1 MNEDIERIRQS
12 VNWGGRVKRL
22 NLLVAVALMLSL
34 IMPLAAPVAAPGAR
48 ATARV
53 QPLLLQLA
61 AQQPDQMVSVIVQ
74 KAVKDDRVEQAVDV
88 LGGNITKDLH
98 IINAFAA
105 EMKAKDV
112 AQLAK
117 IDGVKWVSLDG
128 HVTSAGQIS
137 HTVRDEFAAVSY
149 SNNNGTQNWAS
160 SWTETG
166 DDGTAGS
173 GSVKVASAQLQFAN
187 TNRRLQRTANLS
199 SAVAAT
205 LSFQYRRSGLDDAN
219 DYVALQISA
228 NGGATWTE
236 LARYAGPGTNSTW
249 QTASFNILGYVVAN
263 TTVRFATSSSL
274 GSSDLLYVDNVQ
286 IAYTVDDGV
295 PAGPNARDEF
305 TANTF
310 AGNNGT
316 LAWKSPWVEDDPGY
330 PGQDPASGYV
340 QVTGGKLH
348 LGNTNTNDTHPSAA
362 RSVDIHWATSATLS
376 FDFSTSSGVNLGDQV
391 AVEVSPDGGGTY
403 YVVDLVRDIIG
414 ATAGHRNIDI
424 TRYAT
429 SQTTIRFRVGWFYF
443 SPNYIDIDN
452 VQVTYTPGTGQ
463 PVTTNTQTAADD
475 FEHFPFVYDNDAGT
489 RDWLMPWQEIS
500 EADGPNTGSVY
511 QSYFEGNTRLVLWTD
526 RLNNQPWQPVRG
538 VWRTA
543 NLSGATAA
551 RLSFIYKRVTMEATD
566 YVAVEASNNGGAAW
580 TEVGRVTASGDANNG
595 GQDPG
600 WLVATYDLSPFVSA
614 NTAIRLIS
622 NFANHDYYDSLYVD
636 EIEITFTLPNGP
648 TPPNTFE
655 SSLNVQPAW
664 NAGLDGRGV
673 TVAVIDSG
681 IALNHDFSSISG
693 DPLADR
699 IVQRAV
705 FNQSAFTKNDA
716 YGHGTHVAGIIAGNG
731 SQSGSVYKGIAPGAN
746 LISLRVSD
754 NQGMSTESDVVSA
767 LQWVLNNKTA
777 YNIRVVNLSLN
788 ATTEQSYHTSPL
800 CAAAEI
806 LWFNQ
811 IVVIA
816 SAGNTGAGGSTNAA
830 KAAPANDPFIITV
843 GAVDERGTAGL
854 SDDIVAP
861 FSASATTLDGHLKP
875 DIVAP
880 GKNIIGALS
889 ASSWWRTDY
898 ADRVVN
904 GNYFRISGTSTAAPM
919 VTGAV
924 ALLLQDEP
932 NLTPDQVK
940 YRLTATAN
948 KSWPGYNATTA
959 GAGYLDINAAVNGTT
974 TQSANTGL
982 PASQLLWTGPTPV
995 NWGSVQWGSVQWG
1008 SVQWGSVQWGSVQW
1022 GSVQWGSDYWGP

>member
-1 MNEDIERIRQS
+1 VVVMA
-12 VNWGGRVKRL
+12 
-22 NLLVAVALMLSL
+22 LVLSL
-34 IMPLAAPVAAPGAR
+34 MMPLAAPLVPQG
-48 ATARV
+48 TRV
-53 QPLLLQLA
+53 QPLLLEMA
-61 AQQPDQMVSVIVQ
+61 AQDPDQTVSVIVQ
-74 KAVKDDRVEQAVDV
+74 KTVKDDRVEQAVGA
-88 LGGNITKDLH
+88 LGGKVTKDLH

-105 EMKAKDV
+105 VMTAQDV

-128 HVTSAGQIS
+128 HVTSAGQIN
-137 HTVRDEFAAVSY
+137 HTVRDEFISVSY
-149 SNNNGTQNWAS
+149 SNNNGTQSWAGNWIETGEEGSAS
-160 SWTETG
+160 S
-166 DDGTAGS
+166 GS
-173 GSVKVASAQLQFAN
+173 MKITSAQLQLAN
-187 TNRRLQRTANLS
+187 KTRTLYRAANLTGTVS
-199 SAVAAT
+199 AT
-205 LSFQYRRSGLDDAN
+205 LSFQYKRSGLDDAN

-228 NGGATWTE
+228 NGGTTWTE
-236 LARYAGPGTNSTW
+236 LARFAGKGTDSAL
-249 QTASFNILGYVVAN
+249 QTASYDITGYRAAN
-263 TTVRFATSSSL
+263 TTIRFATSGSL
-274 GSSDLLYVDNVQ
+274 GSSDMVYVDNVQ
-286 IAYTVDDGV
+286 IAYTVDDGT
-295 PAGPNARDEF
+295 PTGPNARDEF
-305 TANTF
+305 TTNTY

-316 LAWKSPWVEDDPGY
+316 LAWKSNWVEDDPGF
-330 PGQDPASGYV
+330 PGQNPADGFV
-340 QVTGGKLH
+340 QVTGGKLR
-348 LGNTNTNDTHPSAA
+348 LGNNNTNDTHPSAA

-391 AVEVSPDGGGTY
+391 AVEVSPDGGSTY
-403 YVVDLVRDIIG
+403 YVVGLIRDIVG
-414 ATAGHRNIDI
+414 ATTGHQNIDI

-429 SQTTIRFRVGWFYF
+429 SQTTIRFRIGWFYF
-443 SPNYIDIDN
+443 SPNSVYIDN

-463 PVTTNTQTAADD
+463 PVATNTQTVADD
-475 FEHFPFVYDNDAGT
+475 FEHFPYVYDNDAGT
-489 RDWLMPWQEIS
+489 RDWLMPWQEIN
-500 EADGPNTGSVY
+500 EADGPGAGAIY
-511 QSYFEGNTRLVLWTD
+511 QSYYEGNTRLVLWTD
-526 RLNNQPWQPVRG
+526 KLNNQPWQPVRG
-538 VWRTA
+538 VWRSA
-543 NLSGATAA
+543 NLSGATTAT
-551 RLSFIYKRVTMEATD
+551 LSLIYKRVTMEATD
-566 YVAVEASNNGGAAW
+566 YVAVEASNNGGATW
-580 TEVGRVTASGDANNG
+580 TEVGRIAASGNANNG
-595 GQDPG
+595 GSDPG
-600 WLVATYDLSPFVSA
+600 WLVGTYNLSPFISA

-622 NFANHDYYDSLYVD
+622 NFGNHDYYDTFYVD

-648 TPPNTFE
+648 TPPNTYL

-681 IALNHDFSSISG
+681 IALNHDFSLIPG

-705 FNQSAFTKNDA
+705 FNQGAYTKNDA

-767 LQWVLNNKTA
+767 LQWVLDNKTA

-788 ATTEQSYHTSPL
+788 AAIEQSYHTSPL
-800 CAAAEI
+800 CAAVEI

-811 IVVIA
+811 IVVVA
-816 SAGNTGAGGSTNAA
+816 SAGNTGEGGGTNAA

-843 GAVDERGTAGL
+843 GATDERGTASL
-854 SDDIVAP
+854 ADDVIAP
-861 FSASATTLDGHLKP
+861 FSSNATTLDGHFKP

-919 VTGAV
+919 VAGAV

-948 KSWPGYNATTA
+948 KTWPGYNATTA
-959 GAGYLDINAAVNGTT
+959 GAGYLDVSAAVNGTT
-974 TQSANTGL
+974 TQSANTGTT
-982 PASQLLWTGPTPV
+982 ASQLLWTGSTPV